1 MPLAV
6 ISAPESPF
14 CQVLVPPS
22 FLKPYPLNQ
31 LLLALRPATLEAPHL
46 FWACVEYHQLAM
58 AASLSLKS
66 LLIL

>member
-22 FLKPYPLNQ
+22 FLKPYSLNQ
-31 LLLALRPATLEAPHL
+31 LLLALRPATLEAL
-46 FWACVEYHQLAM
+46 CACVEYHQLAM
-58 AASLSLKS
+58 AASLSL
-66 LLIL
+66 